1 MKIGNYEQTTLK
13 KYVTDD
19 FKNADIKKIIS
30 VLECYNAFAYFD

>member
-19 FKNADIKKIIS
+19 FKNTDIKRIIPI
-30 VLECYNAFAYFD
+30 LE